1 MADRLWRVQCSLRPT
16 GGNPVDSIVNVF
28 HFDGDDTPAPPETYR
43 DAILSG
49 LQQFYDDIS
58 DVLSTLYEGHIDVKM
73 YDLRQPA
80 GNRAL
85 GTTRPP
91 VATGTVITSA
101 TGAGVLPTEVAI
113 CMSYAAAPEEGESV
127 RRRRGRL
134 FIGPISADAVQTVGG
149 QVFISP
155 GARNVVNNAAS
166 VLAAGVHLP
175 GAPPI
180 SDKSVKW
187 AVFSPR
193 TVELGGSLDD
203 AFNDV
208 THGYTDN
215 AFDTQRSRGPRSTAR
230 TTWTL

>member
-1 MADRLWRVQCSLRPT
+1 MADRLWRAQCSLRPT

-28 HFDGDDTPAPPETYR
+28 HFDGDDEDEEDNVYGSTIL
-43 DAILSG
+43 DA
-49 LQQFYDDIS
+49 LQSFYDAIS

-80 GNRAL
+80 GSRAL

-91 VATGTVITSA
+91 VFTGTVITSA
-101 TGAGVLPTEVAI
+101 TGAGVLPTECAI
-113 CMSYAAAPEEGESV
+113 AMSYAADPAEGV
-127 RRRRGRL
+127 PQRRRRGRI
-134 FIGPISADAVQTVGG
+134 FIGPISADAVVTTGS
-149 QVFISP
+149 QVFVSA
-155 GARNVVNNAAS
+155 GARNVVNAAAHG
-166 VLAAGVHLP
+166 LAQPHPLPVAGNVH
-175 GAPPI
+175 
-180 SDKSVKW
+180 W

-193 TVELGGSLDD
+193 TVELGGTLDE